1 MWWKHDLTD
10 SFMNGIT
17 CLIRLCS
24 NCSISHDAGVL
35 PRCLSIT
42 LREDAFSHTCNYHQ
56 CRQRYKQC
64 QQTLKQKLES
74 NAGHA
79 VCHIT
84 CNVISYTLYLLDNLS
99 HFSFDALENL
109 SKFWWSYVPYLA
121 IVVLMLMFTFHGSTQ
136 LQKCLLF
143 MVQLRLYAKLWHFTW
158 GYFLT
163 PKDDILH
170 ARITVE
176 YT

>member
-42 LREDAFSHTCNYHQ
+42 LREDDFSHTCNNHQ
-56 CRQRYKQC
+56 CCQRYIWAMSTNFKTKTGIKRWSC
-64 QQTLKQKLES
+64 CPS
-74 NAGHA
+74 H
-79 VCHIT
+79 HMR
-84 CNVISYTLYLLDNLS
+84 CNIIYIVSLFDNPS
-99 HFSFDALENL
+99 HFSFDILENL
-109 SKFWWSYVPYLA
+109 SKFWLSNVPYLA

-136 LQKCLLF
+136 LQKCVLF
-143 MVQLRLYAKLWHFTW
+143 MVQLRLYAKLWHFTR

-163 PKDDILH
+163 P
-170 ARITVE
+170 E
-176 YT
+176 